1 MKKHLLSIITTALVV
16 INLVLSVVIIFSVLP
31 TTSKMNNMI
40 TQICTALNLNLKSE
54 SDGSTT
60 YKIED
65 LDEFPIE
72 DDLTINLASSD
83 DGEDHYVILKL
94 TIIANN
100 KHEDYKKYKDSIT
113 TKATLIRDAII
124 AEVGS
129 VTKEE
134 MEDNPEKVQQ
144 NVTKRLQELFN
155 SDFIV
160 KVAFDS
166 FIFQ

>member
-16 INLVLSVVIIFSVLP
+16 INLVLSIVIIFSVLP

-54 SDGSTT
+54 GEDGAT

-65 LDEFPIE
+65 LEEFPIE
-72 DDLTINLASSD
+72 DEITIKLASSD
-83 DGEDHYVILKL
+83 EDDHYVLLKM
-94 TIIANN
+94 TIVANN
-100 KHEDYKKYKDSIT
+100 KHEDFKKYKDSIT
-113 TKATLIRDAII
+113 TKATLIKDAII
-124 AEVGS
+124 SEFGA
-129 VTKEE
+129 VTKDE
-134 MEDNPEKVQQ
+134 MESNPEKVQEA
-144 NVTKRLQELFN
+144 VTKRLQDLFN

-166 FIFQ
+166 FVFQ